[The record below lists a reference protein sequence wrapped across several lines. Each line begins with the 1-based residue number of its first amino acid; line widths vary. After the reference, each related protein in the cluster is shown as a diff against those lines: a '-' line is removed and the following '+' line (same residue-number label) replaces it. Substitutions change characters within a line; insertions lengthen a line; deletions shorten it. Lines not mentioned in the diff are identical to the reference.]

1 MTKVTAY
8 LLFNGN
14 CETAFNFY
22 KDVFGGELHIMR
34 YKDMPQS
41 DQPVPDSEKEKV
53 LHLNLDVKGE
63 MLLIGSDCSEA
74 FSPPVKFGD
83 NIALTISPDSEEE
96 ARRIFNEL
104 SEGGTIQMPFE
115 IAFWGS
121 WYGMFTDKFGI
132 SWMVNYDISK

>member
-1 MTKVTAY
+1 
-8 LLFNGN
+8 
-14 CETAFNFY
+14 
-22 KDVFGGELHIMR
+22 
-34 YKDMPQS
+34 MPQS

-63 MLLIGSDCSEA
+63 MLLMGSDCSEA

-115 IAFWGS
+115 IAFCFSGS
-121 WYGMFTDKFGI
+121 L
-132 SWMVNYDISK
+132 